1 MHQHYT
7 KGDLL
12 VVLTNKGI
20 FTTTLNRKKA
30 TNFVSANENDVLQEV
45 SDKYQVNKILSVDSS
60 F

>member
-20 FTTTLNRKKA
+20 FTTTMNRKKA
-30 TNFVSANENDVLQEV
+30 TNFVSANEDNVLKEI
-45 SDKYQVNKILSVDSS
+45 SNKYQVTKIHSVDSN